1 MAQQLGEVSR
11 RQQDRLASVE
21 HRIVNHKGQF
31 QFLGLLIAAIFIHVS
46 IDRPSMIHAADTKSP
61 LPNIVLIFADDLGYS
76 DVGCFGSK
84 EIRTPNIDRLAVE
97 GTRFTNFYVSQ
108 PVCTASRAS
117 LMTGCYA
124 NRVGLAGA
132 LNHTSKTGI
141 NPNETLLP
149 ELLRQRGYTNGIF
162 GKWHLGLQPEFSPTR
177 NGFQEFLGIPYSNDN
192 GPLHPVVK
200 TIPSLPW
207 IDGEKTVELDP
218 DQSQFTRR
226 LTERACQFL
235 AANKDKPFFLY
246 VPHIMPHVPIF
257 ASEKFKGRSGHGLY
271 ADVVEELDWSVG
283 EIVATLKRLK
293 LEENTLLIF
302 TSDNGPFLSYGEHA
316 GHAEPLREG
325 KLTTFEGGVRTPC
338 LMRWPMQIP
347 AGRICHE
354 PVASI
359 DFLPTIA
366 KLAGAALPMHR
377 IDGLDVWP
385 ILSGKEGAKTP
396 HEALLFYSGDEL
408 QAIRSGDW
416 KLHFAHDYL
425 TIAGPPG
432 KGGKPANYANMK
444 PLSIT
449 ESGIRGI
456 ASRHGYEVRR
466 IEQSLFNLTDD
477 PGESRNIADQHP
489 DVVRRLAAL
498 AEQSRGDLGDTLT
511 DRRGSGVRTVGR
523 VE

>member
-1 MAQQLGEVSR
+1 MTKGKT
-11 RQQDRLASVE
+11 
-21 HRIVNHKGQF
+21 RIPFLGQF
-31 QFLGLLIAAIFIHVS
+31 LAIILIHLAIAV
-46 IDRPSMIHAADTKSP
+46 PSVTRAADATPSR
-61 LPNIVLIFADDLGYS
+61 PNIVLIFADDLGYS
-76 DVGCFGSK
+76 DVGCFGAK
-84 EIRTPNIDRLAVE
+84 DIRTPNIDRLAVD

-141 NPNETLLP
+141 HPDETLLP
-149 ELLRQRGYTNGIF
+149 ELLQQRGYTNGIF
-162 GKWHLGLQPEFSPTR
+162 GKWHLGLQPEFSPIR
-177 NGFQEFLGIPYSNDN
+177 NGFQDFLGIPYSNDN

-207 IDGEKTVELDP
+207 IDGEKAVELDP

-235 AANKDKPFFLY
+235 TTNKDKPFFLY

-257 ASEKFKGRSGHGLY
+257 ASEKFKGRSGRGLY

-283 EIVATLKRLK
+283 EIVAALKRLN

-338 LMRWPMQIP
+338 LMRWPKQIP
-347 AGRICHE
+347 AGRTCDE

-366 KLAGAALPMHR
+366 QLAGAPLPKHR

-385 ILSGKEGAKTP
+385 ILSGKAGAKTP
-396 HEALLFYSGDEL
+396 HDALLFFSGDEL

-416 KLHFAHDYL
+416 KLHFMHDYL
-425 TIAGPPG
+425 TVAGEPG

-466 IEQSLFNLTDD
+466 IEQSLFNLQDD
-477 PGESRNIADQHP
+477 PGESRNVADQHP
-489 DVVRRLAAL
+489 EVVRRLEML
-498 AEQSRGDLGDTLT
+498 GEQARADLGDSITN
-511 DRRGSGVRTVGR
+511 RQGSGVRTVGR

>member
-1 MAQQLGEVSR
+1 MLGWLAGFVSVGVWETT
-11 RQQDRLASVE
+11 AP
-21 HRIVNHKGQF
+21 
-31 QFLGLLIAAIFIHVS
+31 AAE
-46 IDRPSMIHAADTKSP
+46 RAAT
-61 LPNIVLIFADDLGYS
+61 PNIVLIFADDLGYS
-76 DVGCFGSK
+76 DVGCFGAK
-84 EIRTPNIDRLAVE
+84 DIRTPNIDRLAIE
-97 GTRFTNFYVSQ
+97 GTRFTSFYVSQ

-132 LNHTSKTGI
+132 LNHTSTVGI
-141 NPNETLLP
+141 NSDETLLP
-149 ELLRQRGYTNGIF
+149 ELLAQRGYQCGIF
-162 GKWHLGLQPEFSPTR
+162 GKWHLGLQPEFSPLR
-177 NGFQEFLGIPYSNDN
+177 NGFHDFLGIPYSNDN

-226 LTERACQFL
+226 LTERAIQFMERHREQ
-235 AANKDKPFFLY
+235 PFFVYL
-246 VPHIMPHVPIF
+246 PHIMPHVPIF
-257 ASEKFKGRSGHGLY
+257 ASEKFKGRSGKGLY

-283 EIVATLKRLK
+283 EIAAALKRLQ
-293 LEENTLLIF
+293 LEDHTLLIF

-316 GHAEPLREG
+316 GSAKPLREG

-338 LMRWPMQIP
+338 LMRWPKQIP
-347 AGRICHE
+347 AGRTCDE
-354 PVASI
+354 PIASI
-359 DFLPTIA
+359 DLLPTLA
-366 KLAGAALPMHR
+366 KLTGAALPTKP

-385 ILSGKEGAKTP
+385 VLAGQPDARTP
-396 HEALLFYSGDEL
+396 HDALLFFSGDEL

-416 KLHFAHDYL
+416 KLHFEHDYL
-425 TIAGPPG
+425 TVAGEPG
-432 KGGKPANYANMK
+432 KDGKPANFVNMK

-466 IEQSLFNLTDD
+466 LKQSLFNLKDD
-477 PGESRNIADQHP
+477 PGESRDVAKQHP
-489 DVVRRLAAL
+489 DVVRRLEAL
-498 AEQSRGDLGDTLT
+498 AEKARADLGDALT
-511 DRRGSGVRTVGR
+511 NRRGAGVRDVGR